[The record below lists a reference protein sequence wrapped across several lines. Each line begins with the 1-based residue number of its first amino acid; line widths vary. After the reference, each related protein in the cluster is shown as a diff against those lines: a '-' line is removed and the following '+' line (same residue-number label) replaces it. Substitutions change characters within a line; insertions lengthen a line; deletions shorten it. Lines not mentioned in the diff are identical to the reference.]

1 MKLKTKNKDVY
12 IITGVAGLI
21 GSTLLSDL
29 IKRKKCIII
38 GIDNFRLG
46 KLEFIK
52 TFTRNKK
59 FILFEINLNKKII
72 NNKILNILKKN
83 RLKQIWHLA
92 ANSDIQSGANNTF
105 ADLKNTFLTTSNICN
120 FLKPFVEKK
129 TILIFSSSSA
139 IYGNIKGRISE
150 GSSPHMPES
159 YYGAMKL
166 ASESFIS
173 AFSFNNN
180 IKSFI
185 FRFPNVVGK
194 NLTHGVIYDLS
205 KKIISKNQYLKVL
218 GNGQQRKPYSHVS
231 EIIKCMIY
239 VIKKKHNKKIN
250 YYNIGTN
257 DSGIKVKNIVHLL
270 LKKFRIK
277 KKIIYE
283 KNDRGWKGDIP
294 YYRYSTKKLNKTGFK
309 FYLNSHA
316 SIKKTL
322 KEC

>member
-12 IITGVAGLI
+12 IITGVAGFI
-21 GSTLLSDL
+21 GSALLSVL
-29 IKRKKCIII
+29 IKRKKCIVI
-38 GIDNFRLG
+38 GIDNYKLG
-46 KLEFIK
+46 KFKFIK
-52 TFTRNKK
+52 NFTKDKK
-59 FILFEINLNKKII
+59 FIFFKINLNKKIN
-72 NNKILNILKKN
+72 NNKILKILKKN

-92 ANSDIQSGANNTF
+92 ANSDIQSGANNPF
-105 ADLKNTFLTTSNICN
+105 GDLNNTFLTTANICN
-120 FLKPFVEKK
+120 FLKPFIEKK

-150 GSSPHMPES
+150 VSSPHKPES
-159 YYGAMKL
+159 FYGAMKL
-166 ASESFIS
+166 ASEAFIS

-180 IKSFI
+180 IISFI

-205 KKIISKNQYLKVL
+205 KKIMTNNKHLKVL
-218 GNGQQRKPYSHVS
+218 GDGQQRKPYSHVD

-239 VIKKKHNKKIN
+239 VIKIKHNKKVN
-250 YYNIGTN
+250 YYNIGTS
-257 DSGIKVKNIVHLL
+257 DSGTKVKNIVRLL
-270 LKKFRIK
+270 LKKFGK
-277 KKIIYE
+277 EKKIIYE
-283 KNDRGWKGDIP
+283 KKDRGWKGDIP

>member
-129 TILIFSSSSA
+129 TILSFSSSSA

-205 KKIISKNQYLKVL
+205 KKIMAKNQNLKVL

-270 LKKFRIK
+270 LKKFRRN
-277 KKIIYE
+277 KKILYE
-283 KNDRGWKGDIP
+283 KSDRGWKGDIP

>member
-1 MKLKTKNKDVY
+1 MKLKIKTKDVY
-12 IITGVAGLI
+12 IITGVAGFI
-21 GSTLLSDL
+21 GSTLLSVL
-29 IKRKKCIII
+29 IKKKKCIII
-38 GIDNFRLG
+38 GIDNYKLG
-46 KLEFIK
+46 KFEFIK
-52 TFTRNKK
+52 NFTKDKK
-59 FILFEINLNKKII
+59 FIFFKINLNKKIK
-72 NNKILNILKKN
+72 NNKILKILKKN
-83 RLKQIWHLA
+83 RLKQIWHFA
-92 ANSDIQSGANNTF
+92 ANSDIQSSANNPF
-105 ADLKNTFLTTSNICN
+105 DDLKNTFMTTANICN
-120 FLKPFVEKK
+120 FLKPFIEKK
-129 TILIFSSSSA
+129 TILVFSSSSA

-166 ASESFIS
+166 ASEAFIS

-205 KKIISKNQYLKVL
+205 KKFIAKNKHLKVL

-239 VIKKKHNKKIN
+239 LIKKKHTTKVN

-257 DSGIKVKNIVHLL
+257 DSGTKVKNIVHLL
-270 LKKFRIK
+270 LKKFRRK

-294 YYRYSTKKLNKTGFK
+294 YYRYSTKKLNKAGFK
-309 FYLNSHA
+309 FHLNSYV
-316 SIKKTL
+316 SIKKAI
-322 KEC
+322 KEY

>member
-257 DSGIKVKNIVHLL
+257 DSGVKVKNIVHLL

-294 YYRYSTKKLNKTGFK
+294 HYKYSTKKLNRTGFK
-309 FYLNSHA
+309 FHLNSYL
-316 SIKKTL
+316 SIKKAI
-322 KEC
+322 KEY

>member
-12 IITGVAGLI
+12 IITGVAGFI
-21 GSTLLSDL
+21 GSTLLSEL

-46 KLEFIK
+46 KFEFIK
-52 TFTRNKK
+52 NFTKNKK
-59 FILFEINLNKKII
+59 FIFLKINLNKKIK
-72 NNKILNILKKN
+72 NNKILKILKRN

-92 ANSDIQSGANNTF
+92 ANSDIQSSAINTF
-105 ADLKNTFLTTSNICN
+105 ADLKNTFLVTANICN
-120 FLKPFVEKK
+120 FLKPFIEKK

-150 GSSPHMPES
+150 SSSPHMPES

-173 AFSFNNN
+173 AFSFNNS

-194 NLTHGVIYDLS
+194 NLTHGIIYDLS
-205 KKIISKNQYLKVL
+205 KKIMTKNKHLKVL
-218 GNGQQRKPYSHVS
+218 GNGQQRKPYSHVN

-239 VIKKKHNKKIN
+239 VIKKKHNKKVN

-270 LKKFRIK
+270 LKKFRRN
-277 KKIIYE
+277 KKILYE
-283 KNDRGWKGDIP
+283 KSDRGWKGDIP
-294 YYRYSTKKLNKTGFK
+294 YYKYSTKKLNKTGFK
-309 FYLNSHA
+309 FHLNSYL
-316 SIKKTL
+316 SIKKAI
-322 KEC
+322 KDY